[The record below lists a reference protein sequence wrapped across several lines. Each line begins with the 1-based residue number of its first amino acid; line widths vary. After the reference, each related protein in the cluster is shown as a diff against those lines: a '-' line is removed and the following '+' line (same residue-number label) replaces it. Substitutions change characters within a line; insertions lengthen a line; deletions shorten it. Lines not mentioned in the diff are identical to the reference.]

1 MTPAGEA
8 HHAKR
13 VRRVALIL
21 VGLIAGSMLVAW
33 VAGLS
38 VATRTD
44 TLAPMSPISCV
55 GFLAAAVGAWGL
67 PRRRALSLGGGIG
80 AIVCGAGG
88 LSDLLL
94 DSGTTLDHM
103 LFGTETRISAISG
116 IALILLGTAMVLDG
130 KQWATTRAL
139 AILAG
144 ALSGSAAIGF
154 VLGVPLFY
162 GPSRPVEM
170 SWQ

>member
-44 TLAPMSPISCV
+44 TLAPMSPIACV
-55 GFLAAAVGAWGL
+55 GFLAAAAGAWGL
-67 PRRRALSLGGGIG
+67 PCRRALSLTGGIVATAFG
-80 AIVCGAGG
+80 LAG
-88 LSDLLL
+88 LSDEVL
-94 DSGTTLDHM
+94 DSGSFINRA
-103 LFGTETRISAISG
+103 LFGAATRVSG
-116 IALILLGTAMVLDG
+116 LTVLVLILLG
-130 KQWATTRAL
+130 
-139 AILAG
+139 
-144 ALSGSAAIGF
+144 
-154 VLGVPLFY
+154 
-162 GPSRPVEM
+162 
-170 SWQ
+170 